1 MVPVIERIESSLTRG
16 ARLSSFEV
24 CAGAG
29 GLALGLEQAGFD
41 PLLLL
46 DNRREACETLRMN
59 RPDWD
64 VRQIDLLAFDP
75 VDYQQVYD
83 VDLLVAGLPRLKAK
97 AAVSRTRDDDSELG
111 LVKATV
117 MLVYGVQPRA
127 ILIDNVPDL
136 VTGSTYAPLR
146 EYVDAELTHLGYTLR
161 WFVMN
166 AADYGVPQDRK
177 HGILVAF
184 KDDGADRFEIPP
196 TWIDAELTVGNVL
209 YESISSG
216 GWSQA
221 VEWARQAN
229 RLAPTLVGGSWER
242 GGADLGPTGSKTA
255 WARMGVDAGTVADRV
270 PGSDFVWIPDGGR
283 GGMVKLTVDQAA
295 ILQGFPPSWTIAGRK
310 TARYRQVGNAMPP
323 PLAKALGTAIRTA
336 IS

>member
-1 MVPVIERIESSLTRG
+1 MSVTDHSDAPEVSGTRLTSL
-16 ARLSSFEV
+16 EV

-46 DNRREACETLRMN
+46 DNRSVACQTLRMN

-64 VRQIDLLAFDP
+64 VFEGDLLEFDP
-75 VDYQQVYD
+75 IDAQHVYD
-83 VDLLVAGLPRLKAK
+83 VDLLVAGLPRLKAT
-97 AAVSRTRDDDSELG
+97 AAVSRTRDDGSELG

-117 MLVYGVQPRA
+117 MLAYGVQPRA

-136 VTGSTYAPLR
+136 VTSSKYAPLR
-146 EYVDAELTHLGYTLR
+146 EYVEDELTHLGYTLR
-161 WFVMN
+161 WLVVN

-184 KDDGADRFEIPP
+184 KENGAESFEVPAP
-196 TWIDAELTVGNVL
+196 RIDADLTVGNVL
-209 YESISSG
+209 YESMSAG
-216 GWSQA
+216 GWSEA
-221 VEWARQAN
+221 VEWAAQAN

-242 GGADLGPTGSKTA
+242 GGPDLGPTGSKTA

-283 GGMVKLTVDQAA
+283 DGLVKLTVDQAA
-295 ILQGFPPSWTIAGRK
+295 ILQGFPSSWNIAGRK

-323 PLAKALGTAIRTA
+323 PLARMLGSAIRKTL
-336 IS
+336 S